1 MNKEEAVLKLIKV
14 ASISEDYAKDLYD
27 SIVPKPVVPQYVAD
41 WYEENKDDFDKN
53 VFEIIYFV
61 VSFYT
66 MDNEDDFEDFE
77 SLFEEWRRDDFKR
90 WMSQAYKNG
99 AITTLVNMN
108 QFGYEVE
115 GEKEYVIELKN
126 SPQILLYDEK
136 IGEYYFSVH
145 QAIFSRNSHTRK
157 ELEESGFGWVFD
169 CEGIEAKEVE

>member
-1 MNKEEAVLKLIKV
+1 MDEM
-14 ASISEDYAKDLYD
+14 SITR
-27 SIVPKPVVPQYVAD
+27 PVVKQYVAD
-41 WYEENKDDFDKN
+41 WYEANKDDFDKN

-115 GEKEYVIELKN
+115 EEMKYEVKLKKT
-126 SPQILLYDEK
+126 PQILLYDEK
-136 IGEYYFSVH
+136 NEEYYF
-145 QAIFSRNSHTRK
+145 AIYCTIFSRESHTRK
-157 ELEESGFGWVFD
+157 ELEDAGFGWVFN
-169 CEGIEAKEVE
+169 CEGIEIKEVN